1 MPAVLNAANEVAVNA
16 FLEGALPFTRIP
28 ILIQRV
34 MEGHEVRSVQTVEDI
49 LRTDQWARDR

>member
-1 MPAVLNAANEVAVNA
+1 VNA

-49 LRTDQWARDR
+49 LRTDQWARERSKALLEGGILC